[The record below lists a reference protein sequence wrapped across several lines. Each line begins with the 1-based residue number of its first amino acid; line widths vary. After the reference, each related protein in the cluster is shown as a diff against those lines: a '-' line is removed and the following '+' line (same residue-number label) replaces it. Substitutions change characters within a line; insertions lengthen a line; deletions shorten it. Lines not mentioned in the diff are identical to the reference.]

1 MSSQDDPL
9 AVGRRA
15 DGRRMTELG
24 PVAESYDQLHRID
37 LLGEARAARGVPEG
51 TYDSTV
57 CAVFQAS
64 EVSLLNLARLA
75 RRTQARLLG
84 DDIPAASRYVQWAL
98 GFHRLLRRIGT
109 AVFDVRSAF
118 GAGASDGAAALSISE
133 SAGYAAYVDA
143 LREMED
149 AARGTLLAGS
159 PKLVRSTIATGSI
172 DDALYRVLHGIR
184 LSCHDATKWESDLT
198 AVPIGVRRSTDELI
212 SAETLARAVAATEL
226 NASTLHGEFVA
237 LHQIPEVLVA
247 EANDHLEI
255 AIRAVRASE
264 LSRAA
269 QHLTVCRV
277 LLDPVVEAQRVMAEH
292 LATGEYH
299 AFRTNLGPA
308 SGTHSLAIKQ
318 HMFRDLFKHM
328 WNDLETWL
336 RSLGAPSLED
346 AVRDIDERR
355 HEDPE
360 AWLKHLVVDQAFRL
374 HSAHQQWRH
383 EHLHMPRNC
392 LGSGG
397 TKSMIGIPDGPQAVY
412 KMRNAANAQH
422 SLAAIHRAR
431 RTSLANAVPDSP
443 LVKLITDP
451 SSLDSELMRVV
462 GEATREYF
470 PQVQEQSYQPFRS
483 GAAER
488 NP

>member
-1 MSSQDDPL
+1 
-9 AVGRRA
+9 
-15 DGRRMTELG
+15 MTELG
-24 PVAESYDQLHRID
+24 PVAENYDQLHRID
-37 LLGEARAARGVPEG
+37 LLGEARAARAVPEG

-57 CAVFQAS
+57 CAVLQAS
-64 EVSLLNLARLA
+64 EVCLLNLARLA
-75 RRTQARLLG
+75 RKTRACLLA
-84 DDIPAASRYVQWAL
+84 DDIPAASRHVQWAV
-98 GFHRLLRRIGT
+98 GFHRLLRGLGT
-109 AVFDVRSAF
+109 VMSDARSAF
-118 GAGASDGAAALSISE
+118 GSGVSTGATTLSISE

-143 LREMED
+143 LRGLED
-149 AARGTLLAGS
+149 AAKGSLLAGA
-159 PKLVRSTIATGSI
+159 PELTRSTIATKSI
-172 DDALYRVLHGIR
+172 DDPLYRVLHGIR
-184 LSCHDATKWESDLT
+184 LGCHDATKWESDLT
-198 AVPIGVRRSTDELI
+198 AVPVGVRRSTDELI

-226 NASTLHGEFVA
+226 NAGTLHGEFVA
-237 LHQIPEVLVA
+237 LHQVPEILCA
-247 EANDHLEI
+247 EANDHLEVAVR
-255 AIRAVRASE
+255 AIRASA

-269 QHLTVCRV
+269 QHLAVCRE

-299 AFRTNLGPA
+299 EFRTNLGPA
-308 SGTHSLAIKQ
+308 SGTHSLSIKQ

-336 RSLGAPSLED
+336 RSLGESSLEEI
-346 AVRDIDERR
+346 VLDIDARR
-355 HEDPE
+355 HDDPE
-360 AWLKHLVVDQAFRL
+360 AWLRHTVVDQAFLL

-392 LGSGG
+392 LGGGG

-412 KMRNAANAQH
+412 KMRDAANAH
-422 SLAAIHRAR
+422 YSLATVHRAR
-431 RTSLANAVPDSP
+431 RTSLTNAVPDSP
-443 LVKLITDP
+443 LAKLITDP

-470 PQVQEQSYQPFRS
+470 PQVQEQNYQPFRS

>member
-1 MSSQDDPL
+1 
-9 AVGRRA
+9 V
-15 DGRRMTELG
+15 
-24 PVAESYDQLHRID
+24 
-37 LLGEARAARGVPEG
+37 
-51 TYDSTV
+51 
-57 CAVFQAS
+57 
-64 EVSLLNLARLA
+64 
-75 RRTQARLLG
+75 
-84 DDIPAASRYVQWAL
+84 
-98 GFHRLLRRIGT
+98 
-109 AVFDVRSAF
+109 
-118 GAGASDGAAALSISE
+118 SISE

-143 LREMED
+143 LRGLED
-149 AARGTLLAGS
+149 VAKGSLLAGA
-159 PKLVRSTIATGSI
+159 PELTRSTIATKSI
-172 DDALYRVLHGIR
+172 DDSLYRVLHGIR
-184 LSCHDATKWESDLT
+184 TGCHDATKWESDLT
-198 AVPIGVRRSTDELI
+198 AVPIGVTRSTDELI

-226 NASTLHGEFVA
+226 NADTLHGEFVA
-237 LHQIPEVLVA
+237 LHQVPEILCA
-247 EANDHLEI
+247 EANDHLEV
-255 AIRAVRASE
+255 AIREIRASA

-269 QHLTVCRV
+269 QHLTACRE

-299 AFRTNLGPA
+299 GFRTNLGPA
-308 SGTHSLAIKQ
+308 SGTHSLSIKQ

-328 WNDLETWL
+328 WNDLEVWL
-336 RSLGAPSLED
+336 HSLGDSSLEETL
-346 AVRDIDERR
+346 RDIDARR
-355 HEDPE
+355 HDDPE
-360 AWLKHLVVDQAFRL
+360 AWLRHTVVDQAFKL

-412 KMRNAANAQH
+412 KMRDAANAQH

-431 RTSLANAVPDSP
+431 RTTLSNAVPDSP
-443 LVKLITDP
+443 LAKLITDP

-470 PQVQEQSYQPFRS
+470 PQVQEQGYQPFRS

>member
-1 MSSQDDPL
+1 MASLDDP
-9 AVGRRA
+9 AIARGCPGRQ
-15 DGRRMTELG
+15 MTELG
-24 PVAESYDQLHRID
+24 PVADSYDQLHRID
-37 LLGEARAARGVPEG
+37 LLGEARAARGVQEG

-64 EVSLLNLARLA
+64 EVALLNLARLA
-75 RRTQARLLG
+75 RRTQTCLLA
-84 DDIPAASRYVQWAL
+84 DDIPTASRYGQWAL
-98 GFHRLLRRIGT
+98 GFHRLLRKLGT
-109 AVFDVRSAF
+109 ATFTNRSVFGSAV
-118 GAGASDGAAALSISE
+118 SDRTATLSIAE

-143 LREMED
+143 HQELED
-149 AARGTLLAGS
+149 AAKASLLTAA
-159 PKLVRSTIATGSI
+159 PETTRTAIATKSI
-172 DDALYRVLHGIR
+172 DDPLYRVLHGLRIG
-184 LSCHDATKWESDLT
+184 CHDATKWESDLT
-198 AVPIGVRRSTDELI
+198 AVPIGVSRSTDELI
-212 SAETLARAVAATEL
+212 SAETLARAVTATEL
-226 NASTLHGEFVA
+226 NAATLHGEFVA
-237 LHQIPEVLVA
+237 LHQIPEILCA
-247 EANDHLEI
+247 EANDHLEV
-255 AIRAVRASE
+255 AIRAIRASA

-269 QHLTVCRV
+269 QHLTVCRT

-299 AFRTNLGPA
+299 EFRTNLGPA
-308 SGTHSLAIKQ
+308 SGTHSLSIKQ

-328 WNDLETWL
+328 WNDLEAWLTSLGGSSLEETVRDLDARRHDDPAAWL
-336 RSLGAPSLED
+336 R
-346 AVRDIDERR
+346 
-355 HEDPE
+355 HT
-360 AWLKHLVVDQAFRL
+360 VVDQAFQL

-412 KMRNAANAQH
+412 KMRDAANAQH

-443 LVKLITDP
+443 LAKLITDP